1 MIKIT
6 KYLFIFLFLLSCGYS
21 PIYQTNKEIN
31 LKLGTINYSGDKV
44 IGREIAKGLEKFKKS
59 NSLNILD
66 ANFDVNKK
74 EIIVTKDKKGDP
86 SSFRTTI
93 EMNLELSYQK
103 NNKVFTRNFIEERT
117 YDSMENKFELTK
129 YKNNL
134 ENNMIFKIL
143 GDINIFFN
151 ILQNDL

>member
-66 ANFDVNKK
+66 ANFDVTKK

-93 EMNLELSYQK
+93 
-103 NNKVFTRNFIEERT
+103 
-117 YDSMENKFELTK
+117 
-129 YKNNL
+129 
-134 ENNMIFKIL
+134 
-143 GDINIFFN
+143 
-151 ILQNDL
+151 

>member
-66 ANFDVNKK
+66 ANFDVTKK

-151 ILQNDL
+151 IIQNDL

>member
-1 MIKIT
+1 
-6 KYLFIFLFLLSCGYS
+6 
-21 PIYQTNKEIN
+21 
-31 LKLGTINYSGDKV
+31 
-44 IGREIAKGLEKFKKS
+44 
-59 NSLNILD
+59 
-66 ANFDVNKK
+66 
-74 EIIVTKDKKGDP
+74 
-86 SSFRTTI
+86 
-93 EMNLELSYQK
+93 MNLELSYQK

-151 ILQNDL
+151 IIQNDL

>member
-151 ILQNDL
+151 IIQNDL

>member
-31 LKLGTINYSGDKV
+31 LKLGVINYSGDKA
-44 IGREIAKGLEKFKKS
+44 IGREIVKGLEKFKKG

-66 ANFDVNKK
+66 ANFDVTKR

-151 ILQNDL
+151 IIQNDL

>member
-1 MIKIT
+1 M
-6 KYLFIFLFLLSCGYS
+6 
-21 PIYQTNKEIN
+21 
-31 LKLGTINYSGDKV
+31 
-44 IGREIAKGLEKFKKS
+44 
-59 NSLNILD
+59 NILD
-66 ANFDVNKK
+66 ANFDVTKK

-151 ILQNDL
+151 IIQNDL